1 MNQEQEIMMKVI
13 VNNIEF
19 VFARNPYGTHD
30 WCATDYN
37 DEYDIEYMYCGNL
50 EVMNFIHYLL
60 DHTDQKQQTV
70 LYGLLKLVSDSY
82 LQSVGEQFARY
93 DVSYRDSLNFSIGKR
108 IRKYQLTK
116 LEKSW
121 E

>member
-1 MNQEQEIMMKVI
+1 MKVI

-50 EVMNFIHYLL
+50 EVMNFIHYLF
-60 DHTDQKQQTV
+60 DNQVSNQ
-70 LYGLLKLVSDSY
+70 LYCL
-82 LQSVGEQFARY
+82 FP
-93 DVSYRDSLNFSIGKR
+93 SYRR
-108 IRKYQLTK
+108 IQNARCLVNTPNLRSKNILL
-116 LEKSW
+116 LEYH
-121 E
+121 